1 MGAEAE
7 AVLPVLEIQYFAKGT
22 NLCEVVEDVAPD
34 LSSSQGVSLFSLDFY
49 VKFVYFRWYWI
60 FELNLVLSLLIR
72 VWDCFVSV
80 EFRRSFIL
88 MFCVLGG
95 DEI

>member
-49 VKFVYFRWYWI
+49 VKFVYFR
-60 FELNLVLSLLIR
+60 
-72 VWDCFVSV
+72 
-80 EFRRSFIL
+80 
-88 MFCVLGG
+88 
-95 DEI
+95 